1 MSFIR
6 EYLIMFVILYIINI
20 IILFF
25 IKRKFKKN
33 KSVPLLFYLK
43 KLYNIKMNKSIYNK
57 YIWLFAF
64 INTFIIDTS
73 YMAIIYLLKNNILR
87 FIFGIII
94 IILLIIICYGIFA
107 RVYLWKEGNKDV

>member
-25 IKRKFKKN
+25 SKRKFKKN

-64 INTFIIDTS
+64 INTLLLILLIWQL
-73 YMAIIYLLKNNILR
+73 YIYLRIIYLDLFLV
-87 FIFGIII
+87 
-94 IILLIIICYGIFA
+94 LL
-107 RVYLWKEGNKDV
+107 L